1 MADDHAGPISGSY
14 WVVPGR
20 LLAGPYPGSWDEAA
34 TRDRLRQLLEAGVTF
49 VVDLTEPR
57 EHDAYLLLLSTEAAA
72 LGRKVTH
79 RRLPIPDMHVPSG
92 DEMTAILATID
103 SALAEG
109 ETVYVHCLGGVGR
122 TGTVIGCYLVQHGLD
137 GQDAL
142 DEIAHL
148 RGGLVDS
155 PQTEAQCELVR
166 TWRLEG

>member
-1 MADDHAGPISGSY
+1 MADEHAGPIPGSY

-34 TRDRLRQLLEAGVTF
+34 TRERLRQLLEAGVTF

-72 LGRKVTH
+72 LGRRITH
-79 RRLPIPDMHVPSG
+79 RRLPIPDMDVPSV
-92 DEMTAILATID
+92 DDMTAILGTID
-103 SALAEG
+103 AALTGG
-109 ETVYVHCLGGVGR
+109 ETVYVHCLGGIGR

-137 GQDAL
+137 GQEAL

-148 RGGLVDS
+148 RGGLLDS
-155 PQTEAQCELVR
+155 PQTEAQCEMVR
-166 TWRLEG
+166 AWRNEG